1 MRVRPVLMRPNRRD
15 KTMDILVKLI
25 VCMVFL
31 GEGVVSWLYLTG
43 RRAQDVRSPSTNQVG
58 MVLNIVLF
66 LGVLI
71 WL

>member
-1 MRVRPVLMRPNRRD
+1 
-15 KTMDILVKLI
+15 MDILVKLI

>member
-1 MRVRPVLMRPNRRD
+1 
-15 KTMDILVKLI
+15 MDILVKLI

-43 RRAQDVRSPSTNQVG
+43 RREQGVRSSYTNQVG
-58 MVLNIVLF
+58 MVLNAALF
-66 LGVLI
+66 IGVLI